1 MLPFSLL
8 ASYSE
13 EVFDADGETLGFLY
27 GKVWTEYAQSSLMTV
42 FLWIAALLSVSL
54 LGAGILV
61 RFKRQESL
69 KSYVTVALS
78 LAVGFSLTVI
88 IAMLSLAFMEMNEKG
103 RINELL
109 LYPAAT
115 LAGTVLLG
123 AAVTYGASLFGKKPF
138 RIAATVSAGLAA
150 AAFVALLVCIGVYY
164 GRNIDGDGYFNSDA
178 AKVNQIVLYLSA
190 ALLLAAIFALGFVF
204 NRDKKGFDSKS
215 ISYAAICIALSFAL
229 SYLKLWEM
237 PQGGSITFASLLP
250 LMIYS
255 YMFGT
260 KKGVFAG
267 LIYGVL
273 QAVQDPWIIHP
284 AQFLLDYP
292 VAFAGIGVAGMFSN
306 VKKLKKLPQV
316 QFALGA
322 VAASTLRFVS
332 HVLSGVF
339 AFSAYAADAGMNVWA
354 YSLAYNSFVFV
365 DVALVIIAGVLAFS
379 SPSLVKQARKFHA
392 VENVKKEQT
401 YQINNDENT

>member
-42 FLWIAALLSVSL
+42 FLWIAALLFVSL

-204 NRDKKGFDSKS
+204 NRGKKGFDSKS

-237 PQGGSITFASLLP
+237 PQGLSL
-250 LMIYS
+250 
-255 YMFGT
+255 
-260 KKGVFAG
+260 
-267 LIYGVL
+267 
-273 QAVQDPWIIHP
+273 IHISEP
-284 AQFLLDYP
+284 TRRP
-292 VAFAGIGVAGMFSN
+292 
-306 VKKLKKLPQV
+306 
-316 QFALGA
+316 
-322 VAASTLRFVS
+322 
-332 HVLSGVF
+332 
-339 AFSAYAADAGMNVWA
+339 
-354 YSLAYNSFVFV
+354 
-365 DVALVIIAGVLAFS
+365 
-379 SPSLVKQARKFHA
+379 
-392 VENVKKEQT
+392 
-401 YQINNDENT
+401 

>member
-42 FLWIAALLSVSL
+42 FLWIAALLFVSL

-190 ALLLAAIFALGFVF
+190 ALLLAAL
-204 NRDKKGFDSKS
+204 FDF
-215 ISYAAICIALSFAL
+215 IRRNLHC
-229 SYLKLWEM
+229 
-237 PQGGSITFASLLP
+237 
-250 LMIYS
+250 
-255 YMFGT
+255 
-260 KKGVFAG
+260 
-267 LIYGVL
+267 
-273 QAVQDPWIIHP
+273 
-284 AQFLLDYP
+284 AQFCALIFKTVGNAAGRFDYVRIPPSAHDLFVYVRHEKGRIRRTHLRRFTGSARPLDHSSRTVP
-292 VAFAGIGVAGMFSN
+292 ARLSRGVCRNRRCGHVFER
-306 VKKLKKLPQV
+306 KK
-316 QFALGA
+316 
-322 VAASTLRFVS
+322 T
-332 HVLSGVF
+332 
-339 AFSAYAADAGMNVWA
+339 
-354 YSLAYNSFVFV
+354 
-365 DVALVIIAGVLAFS
+365 
-379 SPSLVKQARKFHA
+379 
-392 VENVKKEQT
+392 
-401 YQINNDENT
+401 